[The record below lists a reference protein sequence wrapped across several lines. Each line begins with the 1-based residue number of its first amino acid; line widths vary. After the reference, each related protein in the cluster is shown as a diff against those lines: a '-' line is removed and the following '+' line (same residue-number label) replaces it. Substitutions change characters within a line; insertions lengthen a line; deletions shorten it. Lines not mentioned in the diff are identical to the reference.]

1 MDLLFP
7 ANVCPSSSWWYRR
20 NQGALDSVKA
30 VSASILTLTDL
41 TCYRSRGKAWI
52 IRENR
57 GSRRHTWLASGPG
70 YGCSHFTCSGLKPF
84 CPREQEALIPG
95 PSSSLLSQVSNFL
108 NLLSQQPW
116 LETSGWIEGLG
127 TDFFSLL
134 VSQSLPTMEMLTS
147 GCFPHLGWASPASS
161 CLEVGKDN
169 NFPLPKMKE
178 GAS

>member
-1 MDLLFP
+1 MCGIVLNRITVSGQDKMDLLFP

-84 CPREQEALIPG
+84 CPREKEALIPG

-116 LETSGWIEGLG
+116 LDRRAGDRLLQFTGVSEPTHHGNAYKWLLSPSGLG
-127 TDFFSLL
+127 QPCFFLL
-134 VSQSLPTMEMLTS
+134 GSWER
-147 GCFPHLGWASPASS
+147 
-161 CLEVGKDN
+161 
-169 NFPLPKMKE
+169 
-178 GAS
+178 